1 MLGKK
6 NIIGVKMNS
15 YKGMTLVELMIAVA
29 IAAILLAVA
38 VPSFHDLIVKSQIE
52 TLQNNFAN
60 AVITARTE
68 ATSRGR
74 TIKVCSANA
83 AADACG
89 ANSDWARG
97 WLVIEDTAGATPLVV
112 FLNKSQFPVA
122 LTTETGQAANAILFS
137 SQGYN
142 ASNSRFLFTTCDKQK
157 TAKFARGVMVEFSGR
172 SRVTSDVNG
181 DGIHDKIFH
190 EDDQAVVSHSLT
202 CPA

>member
-1 MLGKK
+1 
-6 NIIGVKMNS
+6 MNS

-38 VPSFHDLIVKSQIE
+38 APSFHDLIVKSQIE

-74 TIKVCSANA
+74 TIRVCSANA
-83 AADACG
+83 AATACG
-89 ANSDWARG
+89 TNADWGRG
-97 WLVIEDTAGATPLVV
+97 WLVIEDKDDATPLVV
-112 FLNKSQFPVA
+112 FQNKNQSPA
-122 LTTETGQAANAILFS
+122 MLTTEAGVAANAISFN

-142 ASNSRFLFTTCDKQK
+142 ASDTRFLFTACDTKK

-172 SRVTSDVNG
+172 ARVTSDVDSN
-181 DGIHDKIFH
+181 GIHDRVFH
-190 EDDQAVVSHSLT
+190 EDSAAVVPQALT